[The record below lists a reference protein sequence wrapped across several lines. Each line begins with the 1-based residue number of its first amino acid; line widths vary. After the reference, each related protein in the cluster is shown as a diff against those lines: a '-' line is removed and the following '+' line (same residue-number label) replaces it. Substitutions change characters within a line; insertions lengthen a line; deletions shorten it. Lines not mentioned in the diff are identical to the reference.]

1 MNAQSS
7 RLLCQDV
14 TQFHGPVL
22 LQFFEKE
29 GCKMVEMSCEE
40 HDRQAAST
48 QFITHTVGRVLG
60 AMELQATPIDTR
72 QDAFNT
78 SINKCLMGC
87 DICDALNWIF
97 SACFVL
103 HL

>member
-1 MNAQSS
+1 MLSHTA
-7 RLLCQDV
+7 RM
-14 TQFHGPVL
+14 
-22 LQFFEKE
+22 QFFERE

-72 QDAFNT
+72 YADSPYSHMRRGIL
-78 SINKCLMGC
+78 SIYFTC
-87 DICDALNWIF
+87 
-97 SACFVL
+97 
-103 HL
+103 